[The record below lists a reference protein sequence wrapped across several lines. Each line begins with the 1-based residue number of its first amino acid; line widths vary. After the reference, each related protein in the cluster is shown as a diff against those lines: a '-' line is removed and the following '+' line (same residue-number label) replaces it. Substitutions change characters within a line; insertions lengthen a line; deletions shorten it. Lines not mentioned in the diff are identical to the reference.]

1 MFKKVAL
8 RLRDKLGF
16 APRPE
21 LNSKMALLSFAEKQ
35 AAYVSQVTLYGYVKT
50 RAGTSWPKLFE
61 NETYLISLKTARWHI
76 YAACVSD
83 IAQFLAARLFIN
95 GGIKEKQAQALANE
109 IVTTILQNTA
119 QDDVPQS
126 AFDEVIVSSAL
137 RASTLDWHEAA
148 NTASTFQSSADA
160 FMRWAPTADEFKVL
174 DEEIMR
180 NSIHM
185 RWIGIR
191 RDVKETLVAAPII
204 AELDGE

>member
-1 MFKKVAL
+1 MIKRLFT

-21 LNSKMALLSFAEKQ
+21 LNSKNALLAFAEAQ
-35 AAYVSQVTLYGYVKT
+35 SAYVSQVTLYGYVKT

-76 YAACVSD
+76 YAACVAD
-83 IAQFLAARLFIN
+83 ISQFLAARLFTH
-95 GGIKEKQAQALANE
+95 GGLKEAQAAAFANE
-109 IVTTILQNTA
+109 MTA
-119 QDDVPQS
+119 QILRNTTQEDVPQS
-126 AFDEVIVSSAL
+126 AFDEVILSSSLA
-137 RASTLDWHEAA
+137 ADKLDWQEAA
-148 NTASTFQSSADA
+148 TTAATFQSSADA

-191 RDVKETLVAAPII
+191 RDVKETLDAAPII
-204 AELDGE
+204 AELTQ

>member
-1 MFKKVAL
+1 MLKKAAL

-16 APRPE
+16 APKQE
-21 LNSKMALLSFAEKQ
+21 LNSKTALLAFAEQQ

-83 IAQFLAARLFIN
+83 IAQFLAARVFIH
-95 GGIKEKQAQALANE
+95 GGIKEKQAEALANE
-109 IVTTILQNTA
+109 IVTHILKNTE

-126 AFDEVIVSSAL
+126 AFDDVIIQSAM
-137 RASTLDWHEAA
+137 RASSLDWHEAA
-148 NTASTFQSSADA
+148 TTPSTFQSSADA

-191 RDVKETLVAAPII
+191 RDVKEILVAPPII
-204 AELDGE
+204 AELDA